1 MSKSIKSNFQI
12 YRLIDRRMNKSVH
25 KTHAKMISDE
35 LSSNPSSNRK
45 PFYLTSLKGESAR
58 INIRNELS
66 KKLIS
71 PIRENYTY
79 RNNMNRTESPFH
91 KTQPNFNLNLFSA
104 KKKKSYIKSLFK
116 NFLNTIRDKV
126 FHLFTDFESYFDLFL
141 NENEVIKNSD
151 LYQYDIFKSILE
163 KFCKKNMVSKSDI
176 TRNNTSLNILEE
188 LLKDYIILLNKN
200 TSSNCTKFISN
211 FILYYK
217 KIILTNYEI
226 YSEKISIKDEE
237 IKTLRE
243 TMDLLKERITNYEHM
258 DYDKEEQKRL
268 FEESK
273 KNLENI
279 IDGQSHDIE
288 NLKVKINVL
297 EGQISIKDYKIK
309 MLSSKYD
316 DKKNYNLNDLDEVYE
331 EKLDYDYL
339 LKSRLEK
346 IRYNKLKKKIQN
358 NNVNDEND
366 IIIIN

>member
-91 KTQPNFNLNLFSA
+91 KTQQ
-104 KKKKSYIKSLFK
+104 

-163 KFCKKNMVSKSDI
+163 KFNKKNIISKSDI
-176 TRNNTSLNILEE
+176 TRNNISLNILEE

-258 DYDKEEQKRL
+258 DYDKEEQKRI

-288 NLKVKINVL
+288 NLKEKINLL

-316 DKKNYNLNDLDEVYE
+316 DKKNIYNINNLNEVYE

-339 LKSRLEK
+339 LKSRLER

-358 NNVNDEND
+358 NNNINSQNDYL
-366 IIIIN
+366 

>member
-1 MSKSIKSNFQI
+1 MSKSNKSNFQI
-12 YRLIDRRMNKSVH
+12 YKVIDGKMNKSVH
-25 KTHAKMISDE
+25 KTHIKMISNE
-35 LSSNPSSNRK
+35 FSSNPPSYRK
-45 PFYLTSLKGESAR
+45 PFLLTSLKGESAR

-71 PIRENYTY
+71 PIRECYTY

-91 KTQPNFNLNLFSA
+91 KTQPNFNLNLFSG
-104 KKKKSYIKSLFK
+104 KKKKSYIKTLFK
-116 NFLNTIRDKV
+116 NFLKTIKNKV

-163 KFCKKNMVSKSDI
+163 KFSKKNEISKSDI

-211 FILYYK
+211 FIMYYK

-243 TMDLLKERITNYEHM
+243 TMDLN
-258 DYDKEEQKRL
+258 
-268 FEESK
+268 
-273 KNLENI
+273 
-279 IDGQSHDIE
+279 
-288 NLKVKINVL
+288 
-297 EGQISIKDYKIK
+297 
-309 MLSSKYD
+309 
-316 DKKNYNLNDLDEVYE
+316 
-331 EKLDYDYL
+331 
-339 LKSRLEK
+339 
-346 IRYNKLKKKIQN
+346 
-358 NNVNDEND
+358 
-366 IIIIN
+366 

>member
-200 TSSNCTKFISN
+200 TSSNLFQILFCIIKKSFLQIMKYILKKFQ
-211 FILYYK
+211 
-217 KIILTNYEI
+217 
-226 YSEKISIKDEE
+226 
-237 IKTLRE
+237 
-243 TMDLLKERITNYEHM
+243 LKM
-258 DYDKEEQKRL
+258 K
-268 FEESK
+268 
-273 KNLENI
+273 
-279 IDGQSHDIE
+279 
-288 NLKVKINVL
+288 
-297 EGQISIKDYKIK
+297 
-309 MLSSKYD
+309 
-316 DKKNYNLNDLDEVYE
+316 
-331 EKLDYDYL
+331 
-339 LKSRLEK
+339 
-346 IRYNKLKKKIQN
+346 KLKH
-358 NNVNDEND
+358 
-366 IIIIN
+366 

>member
-1 MSKSIKSNFQI
+1 
-12 YRLIDRRMNKSVH
+12 
-25 KTHAKMISDE
+25 
-35 LSSNPSSNRK
+35 
-45 PFYLTSLKGESAR
+45 
-58 INIRNELS
+58 
-66 KKLIS
+66 
-71 PIRENYTY
+71 
-79 RNNMNRTESPFH
+79 
-91 KTQPNFNLNLFSA
+91 
-104 KKKKSYIKSLFK
+104 
-116 NFLNTIRDKV
+116 
-126 FHLFTDFESYFDLFL
+126 
-141 NENEVIKNSD
+141 
-151 LYQYDIFKSILE
+151 
-163 KFCKKNMVSKSDI
+163 
-176 TRNNTSLNILEE
+176 
-188 LLKDYIILLNKN
+188 
-200 TSSNCTKFISN
+200 
-211 FILYYK
+211 
-217 KIILTNYEI
+217 
-226 YSEKISIKDEE
+226 
-237 IKTLRE
+237 
-243 TMDLLKERITNYEHM
+243 MDLLKERITNYEHM

>member
-1 MSKSIKSNFQI
+1 
-12 YRLIDRRMNKSVH
+12 
-25 KTHAKMISDE
+25 MI
-35 LSSNPSSNRK
+35 
-45 PFYLTSLKGESAR
+45 
-58 INIRNELS
+58 I
-66 KKLIS
+66 
-71 PIRENYTY
+71 
-79 RNNMNRTESPFH
+79 
-91 KTQPNFNLNLFSA
+91 
-104 KKKKSYIKSLFK
+104 
-116 NFLNTIRDKV
+116 
-126 FHLFTDFESYFDLFL
+126 
-141 NENEVIKNSD
+141 
-151 LYQYDIFKSILE
+151 
-163 KFCKKNMVSKSDI
+163 SKSDI
-176 TRNNTSLNILEE
+176 TRNNISLNILEE
-188 LLKDYIILLNKN
+188 LLKDYIILLTKN
-200 TSSNCTKFISN
+200 TSSNCTKFITN
-211 FILYYK
+211 FIMYYK
-217 KIILTNYEI
+217 KIMLINYEI